1 MPRINLLPWRE
12 ELRKQRQQSFFMA
25 MLGAVLLGAV
35 IVMGTAAVF
44 KGKIKHQVA
53 RNNFLKTEIT
63 KLDQQISE
71 ISELE
76 SVKDRL
82 LARMDV
88 IETLQRSRPEVVYLF
103 DELVSTVPEGVHLE
117 SVKQTGQRITITGV
131 AQSSTRVSTFM
142 RNIDNSDWLTDPG
155 LDVVQTSSREGGSD
169 RSARFTIF
177 AMQTSPKDSDEES
190 EG

>member
-12 ELRKQRQQSFFMA
+12 DLRKQRQQSFFMA
-25 MLGAVLLGAV
+25 MAGAVLLGAILV
-35 IVMGTAAVF
+35 AGTAAVF
-44 KGKIKHQVA
+44 KGKVKHQVA
-53 RNNFLKTEIT
+53 RNNYLKTEIT
-63 KLDQQISE
+63 SLDRQIEE
-71 ISELE
+71 IQDLE
-76 SVKDRL
+76 EVKDRL

-117 SVKQTGQRITITGV
+117 SVKQVGTRVTITGV

-155 LDVVQTSSREGGSD
+155 LDVVQTSVSDGGSD
-169 RSARFTIF
+169 RAARFTIF
-177 AMQTSPKDSDEES
+177 AIQTRPGGEDEEAD
-190 EG
+190 G